1 MLVVAH
7 QANYLPYAG
16 FFHKLSMADIFVIQD
31 DVQFDERFSNRN
43 KIISSTGWTWITI
56 PIKHEH
62 KYLPLR
68 EVEINNDIK
77 WRRLHW
83 KKITSGYNRTKYF
96 HLYKDE
102 LEKIYGKEWISLFEF
117 NFELIKKII
126 SWLGIKIEIV
136 KESELNIKETA
147 TERLVKICNLLE
159 ADIYLSGS
167 RGKDYLDEELFRK
180 NGIALKYQNYTS
192 LVYPQH
198 LSKSFIQDLSILDLL
213 ANMGPDSLSIIK
225 GDKKGK
231 NFVNIQ

>member
-1 MLVVAH
+1 MLLVAH
-7 QANYLPYAG
+7 QANYLPYPG

-56 PIKHEH
+56 PIKH
-62 KYLPLR
+62 KYLPLS

-83 KKITSGYNRTKYF
+83 KKITGVYNRTKYF

-102 LEKIYGKEWISLFEF
+102 LQKIYDREWISLFEL

-126 SWLGIKIEIV
+126 SWLGIKIEII
-136 KESELNIKETA
+136 KESELNIREIA
-147 TERLVKICNLLE
+147 TERLVKLCNLLE
-159 ADIYLSGS
+159 ADTYLSGE

-180 NGIALKYQNYTS
+180 NRIALKYQNYTP
-192 LVYPQH
+192 LAYTQH
-198 LSKSFIQDLSILDLL
+198 LSKSFIPDLSTLDLL
-213 ANMGPDSLSIIK
+213 ANMGPNSLFTIK
-225 GDKKGK
+225 GNKKED
-231 NFVNIQ
+231 NLMNV